1 MTVAISAV
9 LVTACGG
16 DDGDNASAPVSSSTA
31 SSSEGS
37 SSEGSMADETAELAA
52 WQTIEI
58 ADVDGATFSLADYVG
73 TPVLVETF
81 ATWCVNCRAQLGD
94 TQQAAVTLGEEAAV
108 VALSVETDLSSGD
121 VAEYAADNGFADI
134 RFAVMTPELLAAFAD
149 AFGTTVANPPSTP
162 KVIIDAMGNAGDLS
176 TGPEST
182 DDLVTELR
190 AAAA

>member
-1 MTVAISAV
+1 MTIAISAV
-9 LVTACGG
+9 VVTACGG
-16 DDGDNASAPVSSSTA
+16 DEGGNASAPVSSSTV
-31 SSSEGS
+31 SSSEAS
-37 SSEGSMADETAELAA
+37 IAEETAELAP

-162 KVIIDAMGNAGDLS
+162 KVIIDAMGHAGDLS
-176 TGPEST
+176 TGPERT
-182 DDLVTELR
+182 DDLVTEVR